1 MLRNVILIF
10 LLTAQVV
17 HAQTVAQSDTPQ
29 PVVRERI
36 GVSSTKPYALTMQ
49 EAITLALENNRD
61 IEVERI
67 GVQRKEFDLAA
78 AKGVYDPT
86 MDLQFSYNRRDTP
99 VASFLAG
106 GENGKVESSD
116 LSNTTTF
123 TKRLPWQ
130 GGTFKATFENNRA
143 TTDNQFYALSTEFQ
157 TGLRFEFTQP
167 LLRNRSTDSA
177 RRQIKISS
185 KQLALSDIQFR
196 QRVIEIISQVNSA
209 YWDLVFSYRNEEIKR
224 ESVELAKTQLEQ
236 IQRLVDKGQMAP
248 SEMISANVEIERRT
262 DEAEAALEAVQ
273 RAENSLKSL
282 ILQPDRSDL
291 WNTMLLPVDQ
301 PQIDQTLTLHLD
313 EALKTAFQNR
323 PELEQYRIKADL
335 NKVDVDYFRNQTKP
349 EVNLIASYGT
359 NGLAGEQRTGDDP
372 LTLANQPLFTRINQL
387 SQLAGLPVITPTINN
402 VAPTRFIGGYGDSLQ
417 NLFRNDF
424 KSWQVGVNVSFSL
437 GNHTAKAQLGQA
449 LAEGRQLSV
458 EQQRTQQMIEIEVRN
473 ALQAVTTAQRR
484 VEAANSSFTNA
495 GLQYEAERRKF
506 LAGLST
512 NYLVLDRQNALSAAQ
527 GRKLKALTDYN
538 KATADLRRALSTTL
552 SSGNIMVSA
561 R

>member
-1 MLRNVILIF
+1 MLRNAALII
-10 LLTAQVV
+10 LLTAQVL
-17 HAQTVAQSDTPQ
+17 HAQTVPQSEMQQ

-36 GVSSTKPYALTMQ
+36 GVSTTQPYALTMQ
-49 EAITLALENNRD
+49 EAITMALENNRD

-130 GGTFKATFENNRA
+130 GGAFKATFENNRA
-143 TTDNQFYALSTEFQ
+143 TTDNQFYALSTEIQ

-167 LLRNRSTDSA
+167 LLRNRSTDSD

-209 YWDLVFSYRNEEIKR
+209 YWDLVFSYRNEEVKR

-236 IQRLVDKGQMAP
+236 IQRMVDKGQMAP

-372 LTLANQPLFTRINQL
+372 ITLANQPLFSRINQL
-387 SQLAGLPVITPTINN
+387 SELAGLPAITPTINN
-402 VAPTRFIGGYGDSLQ
+402 AAPTRFIGGYGDSLQ
-417 NLFRNDF
+417 TLFRNDF

-437 GNHTAKAQLGQA
+437 GNRTAKAQLGQA

-512 NYLVLDRQNALSAAQ
+512 NYLVLDRQNALSAAH

-538 KATADLRRALSTTL
+538 KATADLRRAMSTTL
-552 SSGNIMVSA
+552 SSGNIMVSS

>member
-1 MLRNVILIF
+1 
-10 LLTAQVV
+10 
-17 HAQTVAQSDTPQ
+17 
-29 PVVRERI
+29 
-36 GVSSTKPYALTMQ
+36 
-49 EAITLALENNRD
+49 
-61 IEVERI
+61 
-67 GVQRKEFDLAA
+67 
-78 AKGVYDPT
+78 
-86 MDLQFSYNRRDTP
+86 
-99 VASFLAG
+99 
-106 GENGKVESSD
+106 
-116 LSNTTTF
+116 
-123 TKRLPWQ
+123 
-130 GGTFKATFENNRA
+130 
-143 TTDNQFYALSTEFQ
+143 
-157 TGLRFEFTQP
+157 
-167 LLRNRSTDSA
+167 
-177 RRQIKISS
+177 QIKISS

-372 LTLANQPLFTRINQL
+372 FTLANQPLFTRINQL

-424 KSWQVGVNVSFSL
+424 KSWQVGVNVSFSP